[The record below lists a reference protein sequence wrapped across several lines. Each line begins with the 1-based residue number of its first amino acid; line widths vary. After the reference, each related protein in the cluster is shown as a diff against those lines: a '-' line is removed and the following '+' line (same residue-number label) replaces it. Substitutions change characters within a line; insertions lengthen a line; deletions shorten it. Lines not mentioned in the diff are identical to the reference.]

1 MAMGVIFIVVEI
13 AGYVDDALN
22 GDCLTRKAAEARRV
36 DVMKL
41 VRRGWWR
48 RRRGIMG
55 DKVNF
60 HGGN

>member
-1 MAMGVIFIVVEI
+1 MGVIFIVVEI
-13 AGYVDDALN
+13 VGYVDNALY
-22 GDCLTRKAAEARRV
+22 GDCLTREAAEARRV

-55 DKVNF
+55 YKKVNF

>member
-1 MAMGVIFIVVEI
+1 MAIGVIFIVVESV
-13 AGYVDDALN
+13 GYVDDALN
-22 GDCLTRKAAEARRV
+22 GDCLTRKAVEARRV

-48 RRRGIMG
+48 RRRAIMG
-55 DKVNF
+55 GEVNF